1 MPLKKSFEEK
11 KTSTDY
17 NTILNYFLQNQYF
30 VVCVPYSTD
39 NDISERARS
48 LEYKLPTGPLV
59 CILNLF

>member
-1 MPLKKSFEEK
+1 M
-11 KTSTDY
+11 TSTDF